1 MTRKVVSR
9 KVVQIVDPLLFS
21 NVHLSTKLTLQLYC
35 KLICDS
41 EKEQFTGRNWINKDP
56 DILFHYPEW
65 LKNVREGRK
74 IFTCIHLGIFFVL
87 TKNSWSSN

>member
-35 KLICDS
+35 KLIRDS
-41 EKEQFTGRNWINKDP
+41 EKEQFTGRN
-56 DILFHYPEW
+56 
-65 LKNVREGRK
+65 
-74 IFTCIHLGIFFVL
+74 
-87 TKNSWSSN
+87 